1 MQKKSLLSD
10 FDSTPSSPVSQKS
23 HSSYVK
29 GEGRDGLFS
38 SKSISIRI
46 NQRDP
51 YHNINKSSKFIP
63 LDGQLKGAGKSRR
76 TRNKLDS
83 SETCKHTS
91 FDDSSS
97 ASTNSFRRKK
107 NTGDHSLKRFFLGK
121 KNWRALEDDGDCH
134 EIPYLSKPFQNDEVC
149 EEPEKSSSD
158 EKSSFGNIPNLMP
171 VYDTEPSVSSLD
183 SSSTISSSGSSS
195 FFATAHFEKPSYD
208 ADELALSDSAEL
220 PLDVPLPDLLPPV
233 PTVTQNEQQ
242 DFFSDPQSFGKLST
256 GTDKYLWKDE
266 SNGSSHEIKF
276 NGENDFNSRKIADA
290 NSMSAFRVD
299 QSSPPASSMQP
310 QRTMHDRSRNL
321 GILPISSSSSHGSPW
336 RQYHHDRDNE
346 CGGDVLGSQ
355 HAIISKSDSDS
366 DGSVMSWLVNEAHSI
381 RDETIC
387 ECVSEI

>member
-10 FDSTPSSPVSQKS
+10 FDSTPSSPVFQKS
-23 HSSYVK
+23 LSSCVK

-76 TRNKLDS
+76 IRNKLDS

-97 ASTNSFRRKK
+97 FSTNSFRRKK
-107 NTGDHSLKRFFLGK
+107 NTGDNSLKRFFLGK
-121 KNWRALEDDGDCH
+121 KNWRALEDDGDCY
-134 EIPYLSKPFQNDEVC
+134 EIPYLAKPFQNEVC
-149 EEPEKSSSD
+149 EEPEKSPSD

-195 FFATAHFEKPSYD
+195 FFATAHFEKPSCD
-208 ADELALSDSAEL
+208 ADELALLDSAEL
-220 PLDVPLPDLLPPV
+220 PLDAPLPDLLPPV

-242 DFFSDPQSFGKLST
+242 DFFLEPQTFGKLSI
-256 GTDKYLWKDE
+256 GTNKKSRKDE
-266 SNGSSHEIKF
+266 CNSMSHEINF
-276 NGENDFNSRKIADA
+276 NGESKFNSRKIA
-290 NSMSAFRVD
+290 NSKSSVFRVD
-299 QSSPPASSMQP
+299 PSSSPASSMQS
-310 QRTMHDRSRNL
+310 QRTNYDRSRNL
-321 GILPISSSSSHGSPW
+321 GILPISSPSSHGSPW
-336 RQYHHDRDNE
+336 GQHHQDRDNE

-366 DGSVMSWLVNEAHSI
+366 DGSVMSWLVNEVHSI